1 MTPMRQRSTK
11 KRAIFSAVMISG
23 FTLLNLP
30 FIWMVLSS
38 FKPQSEIFTTILPS
52 RLDLSNFSLAW
63 TSVPMGRYLLNSLF
77 IAIAHAAGHMLLG
90 AIVALAFAKMRW
102 KGRNLIFMVFL
113 SAMMIPGEVT
123 IIPNFITMNF
133 LGWIDTYKGLII
145 PGLLNIFGVFLL
157 RQYFLTIPRDLDD
170 AAVMDGCGKLRYLFQ
185 IVLPVSKPALLTVGL
200 LSFVGSWNELLWPL
214 VVTNSEN
221 MRVVQVG
228 IVAFQGKFGIDYG
241 LVMAGTTIVTLPII
255 ILFFFVQKQFIEG
268 ITLSGIKG

>member
-1 MTPMRQRSTK
+1 MTPMRQQSTK

-52 RLDLSNFSLAW
+52 RLDLSNYSLAW

-77 IAIAHAAGHMLLG
+77 IAIAHAVGHMLLG
-90 AIVALAFAKMRW
+90 AIVAFAFAKMQW
-102 KGRNLIFMVFL
+102 KGRNLMFMVFL

-123 IIPNFITMNF
+123 LIPNFITMNF

-170 AAVMDGCGKLRYLFQ
+170 AAMMDGCGRLRYLFQ
-185 IVLPVSKPALLTVGL
+185 VVLPISKPALLTVGL

-228 IVAFQGKFGIDYG
+228 IVAFQGKFAIDYG

>member
-1 MTPMRQRSTK
+1 
-11 KRAIFSAVMISG
+11 MIGG

-52 RLDLSNFSLAW
+52 RLDFSNYSLSW
-63 TSVPMGRYLLNSLF
+63 TAVPMGRYLLNTCF

-90 AIVALAFAKMRW
+90 AIVAFAFAKMQW
-102 KGRNLIFMVFL
+102 KGRNWMFMVFL

-123 IIPNFITMNF
+123 LIPNFITINF
-133 LGWIDTYKGLII
+133 LGWMDSYKALVI
-145 PGLLNIFGVFLL
+145 PGLLNVFGVFLL

-170 AAVMDGCGKLRYLFQ
+170 AAVMDGCGRLRYLFQ
-185 IVLPVSKPALLTVGL
+185 VVLPISKPALLTVGL

-214 VVTNSEN
+214 VVTNSEK

-228 IVAFQGKFGIDYG
+228 MAAFQSKFGIDYG